1 MDFYIS
7 LKYFSNTIFT
17 ACSTSFKPFKIVFTF
32 KMLISTMRS
41 CVVFKPV
48 VSKSKKAIGRFRFSS
63 INSKKINL
71 TCKDSRNNFTFV
83 RFFKFKD
90 MMEENEMKNEKED
103 LFSKAVRAGKRTYFF
118 DVKTTK
124 NDEKYLTITE
134 SKRRFDNDQNRFFFE
149 KHKIFLY
156 KEDFE
161 KVSKALNDAI
171 NFIETGEYPEDYNE
185 EPAPTNEDGLDKW
198 FDDLDKNL

>member
-1 MDFYIS
+1 M
-7 LKYFSNTIFT
+7 
-17 ACSTSFKPFKIVFTF
+17 
-32 KMLISTMRS
+32 
-41 CVVFKPV
+41 
-48 VSKSKKAIGRFRFSS
+48 
-63 INSKKINL
+63 
-71 TCKDSRNNFTFV
+71 

-156 KEDFE
+156 KEDFL
-161 KVSKALNDAI
+161 KVSNALNDAI

-185 EPAPTNEDGLDKW
+185 DPVPTNEDGLDKW